1 MPVSKCLKNCRA
13 EPMDTFFVAS
23 ESGTQTNGESSRRQI
38 SQQREEMV
46 RPVKKRSVW
55 SKSEPTKTE
64 AEHLSGQTGRSFLAR
79 TLVHLAGFSASGK
92 ALDSGLN

>member
-1 MPVSKCLKNCRA
+1 MAVSKCLRNCRA
-13 EPMDTFFVAS
+13 EPTDTFFVTS
-23 ESGTQTNGESSRRQI
+23 ESGTQTNGKSSRRQI

-64 AEHLSGQTGRSFLAR
+64 GTPVRAFWPGLF
-79 TLVHLAGFSASGK
+79 LVHFAGFSASGK